1 MVLFIAALCRSWM
14 YRAFSA
20 LEDLSVFFPL
30 LLLLILVNV
39 FVLLKIPALTA
50 SIFSGSSSGHDG
62 GVGMITTAVMA
73 LG

>member
-1 MVLFIAALCRSWM
+1 MVKN
-14 YRAFSA
+14 
-20 LEDLSVFFPL
+20 FPL

-39 FVLLKIPALTA
+39 FVLLKISALTA

-62 GVGMITTAVMA
+62 GMGMITTAIMA